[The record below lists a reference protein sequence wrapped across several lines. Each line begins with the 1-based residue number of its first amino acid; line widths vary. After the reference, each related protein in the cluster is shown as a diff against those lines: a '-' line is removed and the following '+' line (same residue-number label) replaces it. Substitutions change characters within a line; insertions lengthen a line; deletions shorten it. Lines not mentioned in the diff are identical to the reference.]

1 MAKTL
6 DKSKRISEVKQ
17 LFESGLIFFDKSK
30 SLNLE
35 RYIICYDKG
44 IKKDYSVMRTF
55 L

>member
-1 MAKTL
+1 MPKTS

-44 IKKDYSVMRTF
+44 SKKDYSVMRTF